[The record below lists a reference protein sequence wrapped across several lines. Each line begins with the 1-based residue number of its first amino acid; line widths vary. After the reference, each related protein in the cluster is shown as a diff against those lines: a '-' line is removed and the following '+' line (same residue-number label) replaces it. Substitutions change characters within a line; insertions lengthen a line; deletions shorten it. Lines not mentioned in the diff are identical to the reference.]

1 MKKIT
6 YIILLS
12 LSITACKKDFYKQD
26 IGSDIYPSSLN
37 YKNIQ
42 GKWNLN
48 SVVQT
53 DEKSLIKESLTI
65 TDFFDNSSKP
75 NISFSINGAD
85 TTFSVDTA
93 GLLINYFGDISG
105 KWSFDNPEY
114 PKSINLKTTNGS
126 QIILPIS
133 SNLISTSVPSVISFK
148 QTLICP
154 EPTPEEPNRT
164 VNTMSFSINLTK

>member
-75 NISFSINGAD
+75 NISFLINGAD

-93 GLLINYFGDISG
+93 GLLINYFGDIAG
-105 KWSFDNPEY
+105 KWSFDNPEF
-114 PKSINLKTTNGS
+114 PKNINLTTSKGNLVV
-126 QIILPIS
+126 LPIS
-133 SNLISTSVPSVISFK
+133 SNLISTAIPSVISFK
-148 QTLICP
+148 QTLTCP
-154 EPTPEEPNRT
+154 DPDDPTKT

>member
-1 MKKIT
+1 MKKIA
-6 YIILLS
+6 YLILLS
-12 LSITACKKDFYKQD
+12 LSISACKKDFYKQD
-26 IGSDIYPSSLN
+26 LGTDIYLSALN

-75 NISFSINGAD
+75 NISFSINGTD

-105 KWSFDNPEY
+105 KWSFDNSEF
-114 PKSINLKTTNGS
+114 PKNINLTTSKGN
-126 QIILPIS
+126 QVVLPIS
-133 SNLISTSVPSVISFK
+133 SNLISSALPSLISFK
-148 QTLICP
+148 QTLACP
-154 EPTPEEPNRT
+154 DPDDPTKT